1 MRLLKFLGV
10 AFDVANAVVTD
21 DNGHPYKDDD
31 GGYIPNNEYD
41 LDGVHYETDDNGSIY
56 RADGEY
62 YPDDYFELEGVGF
75 STDENGNLQNE

>member
-1 MRLLKFLGV
+1 MSILEVLGFAMNIV
-10 AFDVANAVVTD
+10 SSVVND

-41 LDGVHYETDDNGSIY
+41 LDGIHYETDDNGSIY

-62 YPDDYFELEGVGF
+62 YPDDMFQVDGTWY
-75 STDENGNLQNE
+75 STNENGNLND